1 MWLDMRVLVL
11 LLVTMSRVE
20 NLVQCGF
27 VVILCFF
34 FQNRVESSFQAVLD
48 SISDVTNAVAI
59 Q

>member
-1 MWLDMRVLVL
+1 MVRHESASLIACNNVQGR
-11 LLVTMSRVE
+11 